1 MTTTVKKQKGSR
13 KMAFKTWTGSGQAMG
28 PVSSPQSTG
37 PGGTGP
43 GGWHPT
49 ILYLLL
55 LIVAEVL
62 IVGLL
67 SRTVLR

>member
-1 MTTTVKKQKGSR
+1 M
-13 KMAFKTWTGSGQAMG
+13 FKTFTGSGQAMG
-28 PVSSPQSTG
+28 PIASSNTAG
-37 PGGTGP
+37 PGSVQGP

-49 ILYLLL
+49 VLYLVALL
-55 LIVAEVL
+55 VAEVF

>member
-1 MTTTVKKQKGSR
+1 M
-13 KMAFKTWTGSGQAMG
+13 FKTWTGSGQAMG
-28 PVSSPQSTG
+28 PVASPGSPG
-37 PGGTGP
+37 PGGVSGV

-49 ILYLLL
+49 ILYLLAL
-55 LIVAEVL
+55 VVAEIF

>member
-1 MTTTVKKQKGSR
+1 M
-13 KMAFKTWTGSGQAMG
+13 FKTWASPGQAMG
-28 PVSSPQSTG
+28 PIASAGASG
-37 PGGTGP
+37 PGEVSGA

-49 ILYLLL
+49 ILYLVG
-55 LIVAEVL
+55 LIVAEVF